1 MHPFVRRGVTAMVV
15 LAATLGLSGCTASG
29 PMGLRKDGDH
39 LVVVLGRQCVP
50 ASYLTGL
57 EVADINDKRNEAVHP
72 PVWKIRADQARAV
85 PEVVVGTAPDGYT
98 VVADNIAAQGFTKR
112 ISVQVTF
119 GDTSY
124 ATTID
129 AGKIHGGKVLTAD
142 GSLVSTDGFR
152 TKYGC

>member
-15 LAATLGLSGCTASG
+15 LAASLGVGGCTASG

-50 ASYLTGL
+50 ASYLTEL
-57 EVADINDKRNEAVHP
+57 EVADINEKRNEAVDP
-72 PVWKIRADQARAV
+72 PVWKIKADQARAV

-98 VVADNIAAQGFTKR
+98 VVAYNIAAQGFTKR
-112 ISVQVTF
+112 VSLQVTF
-119 GDTSY
+119 GGTSY

-129 AGKIHGGKVLTAD
+129 VGKIHGGRVLTAE
-142 GSLVSTDGFR
+142 GSQVSPDEFR
-152 TKYGC
+152 KKYGC